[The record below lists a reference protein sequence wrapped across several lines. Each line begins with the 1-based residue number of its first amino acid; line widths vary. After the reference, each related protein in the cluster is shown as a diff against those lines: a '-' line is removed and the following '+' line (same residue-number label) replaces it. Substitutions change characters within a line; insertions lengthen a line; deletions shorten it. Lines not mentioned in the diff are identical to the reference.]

1 MQTSKRAWLY
11 PHTAERDYARDL
23 LAYSEQVI
31 KETERRYASLEK
43 MRLDGFS
50 EDLTALIAGLLLF
63 AADLANP
70 LISRLP
76 ERFRQVSKF
85 NDKQWVLQVKSGT
98 GLSIGGE
105 GMPPSEFRLL
115 QNKFGMSFDLFRSEP
130 WLNPLMNNWVAE
142 NTRLIKSIP
151 EQYLGN
157 VEGMIRRAVQSG
169 LSSKELA
176 KQIEQTGL
184 VTKNRAKLIAQDQIA
199 KADAALTEYRQKD
212 LGIDSYIWQTSE
224 DSRVRPEHA
233 AMNGKVIQWNKPP
246 SIGHP
251 GFEPRCRCRAKPVFK
266 F

>member
-1 MQTSKRAWLY
+1 
-11 PHTAERDYARDL
+11 
-23 LAYSEQVI
+23 
-31 KETERRYASLEK
+31 
-43 MRLDGFS
+43 
-50 EDLTALIAGLLLF
+50 
-63 AADLANP
+63 
-70 LISRLP
+70 
-76 ERFRQVSKF
+76 
-85 NDKQWVLQVKSGT
+85 
-98 GLSIGGE
+98 
-105 GMPPSEFRLL
+105 
-115 QNKFGMSFDLFRSEP
+115 
-130 WLNPLMNNWVAE
+130 MNNWVAE

-246 SIGHP
+246 SIGHAGTP
-251 GFEPRCRCRAKPVFK
+251 VRCRCRAKPIFN